1 MGEIG
6 AYSGA
11 MTAKEMPVQS
21 LPLEPEKAAALEKLS
36 ASTRIPKEVLLREG
50 VDDLLAKHG
59 EMESEQYDTLRRIL
73 LESRKLAG
81 EVMEGG
87 PEEQDSASVERARR
101 LLRDL
106 DQIQDLFDRNWRFSI
121 RGAVDALLTE
131 HKLLNPKRKT

>member
-59 EMESEQYDTLRRIL
+59 EMESEQYDTLRRVL

-81 EVMEGG
+81 KVMERAD
-87 PEEQDSASVERARR
+87 EERAAVDRAKR
-101 LLRDL
+101 LIRDL
-106 DQIQDLFDRNWRFSI
+106 DRIQDAFDKNWRFSI

-131 HKLLNPKRKT
+131 HKLLKPKRRT